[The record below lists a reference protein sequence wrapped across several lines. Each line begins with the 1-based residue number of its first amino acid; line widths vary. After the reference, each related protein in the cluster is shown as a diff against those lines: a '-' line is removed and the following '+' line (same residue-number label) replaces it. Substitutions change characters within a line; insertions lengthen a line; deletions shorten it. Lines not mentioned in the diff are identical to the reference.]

1 MESVILLGYLV
12 GAILELFVSI
22 LNSSFS
28 FFNLMTDVAETSSCT
43 YVLTYFLIDQVS
55 LTSVIHNNLSSFKS
69 RINLSSFNSHAMLTK
84 YLWLGSSQKL
94 L

>member
-1 MESVILLGYLV
+1 MLLGYL
-12 GAILELFVSI
+12 ASAMLELFVSI

-43 YVLTYFLIDQVS
+43 YVLTYLLIDQVT
-55 LTSVIHNNLSSFKS
+55 LTSVIHNNLPSFKS
-69 RINLSSFNSHAMLTK
+69 RINLSSFNSHAILTK
-84 YLWLGSSQKL
+84 YLCLDSYQKL